1 MLNVSKNI
9 NSELNVNKQFF
20 SINHETALCLAP
32 GETGYHLS
40 YQPVVSREMMQETCL
55 KGFSAKKGQSLQN
68 RSFKLT
74 AFCFVSATILA
85 GFAVHKPI
93 ATDELL

>member
-1 MLNVSKNI
+1 M
-9 NSELNVNKQFF
+9 
-20 SINHETALCLAP
+20 
-32 GETGYHLS
+32 
-40 YQPVVSREMMQETCL
+40 PVVSREMMQETCW

-74 AFCFVSATILA
+74 AFCFVAAAIPA